1 MRLLYNILFPVGF
14 VLMLPIYLLHLLR
27 RGNWQQ
33 GFWQRFGC
41 YDSNLQQQLTNRHV
55 IWLHAVSVGEVNL
68 LAHLFR
74 ELEHRLPQM
83 KFVASATTSTGM
95 AELRRRL
102 PASVSKVY
110 YPVDFRGSVR
120 RALRYLAPRTVVLI
134 EAEIWPNFLW
144 TLRDRRT
151 PVFLVNARLSER
163 SFRRYRRFPRV
174 FGPIFRAFAG
184 VGAAN
189 EADAARLRELG
200 CRPEC
205 VQVVGNMK
213 FDAAPE
219 DRTRTP
225 LNVPAL
231 LSKLHVPADAPV
243 IVAGSTH
250 AGEEAI
256 LAEVCRN
263 LRKKHPQLFLILVPR
278 HQERTREVIRDLDK
292 LGVNYAL
299 RSEVPGMGDGDGHGC
314 ECLVVNTTGELRFF
328 YTAATAVFV
337 GKSLTAEGGQNPIEP
352 GALGKPILFGPNM
365 QNFKSISEEL
375 VAKNG
380 ALRVHNAAELE
391 QQFEALLSDP
401 ARRTEMGRNAQEII
415 RQNQGALH
423 LTVEMILHEL
433 HERGEF
439 VAGRADLVTPAKR

>member
-14 VLMLPIYLLHLLR
+14 VLMLPVYLLHLLR

-33 GFWQRFGC
+33 GFWQRFGL

-74 ELEHRLPQM
+74 ELEHRLPAM

-102 PASVSKVY
+102 PGSVSKVY
-110 YPVDFRGSVR
+110 YPVDSRGSVR
-120 RALRYLAPRTVVLI
+120 RALRYLAPRAVVLV

-151 PVFLVNARLSER
+151 PVFLVNARLSDR
-163 SFRRYRRFPRV
+163 SFRRYRRFRNV
-174 FGPIFRAFAG
+174 FGPIFGAFTG

-189 EADAARLRELG
+189 DADAARLRELG
-200 CRPEC
+200 CRPER
-205 VQVVGNMK
+205 VQVVGNLK

-219 DRTRTP
+219 DRSRPP

-231 LSKLHVPADAPV
+231 LSKLHVATGAPV

-256 LAEVCRN
+256 LAEACRR
-263 LRKKHPQLFLILVPR
+263 LRQKHPQLFLILVPR
-278 HQERTREVIRDLDK
+278 HQERTREVTRDLDK

-299 RSEVPGMGDGDGHGC
+299 RSEVPGMGDSDGHGV
-314 ECLVVNTTGELRFF
+314 ECLIVNTTGELRFF

-337 GKSLTAEGGQNPIEP
+337 GKSLTAAGGQNPIEP

-365 QNFKSISEEL
+365 QNFQAISEEL
-375 VAKNG
+375 VTGGG
-380 ALRVHNAAELE
+380 ALRVADAAELE
-391 QQFEALLSDP
+391 RQLDALLGDA
-401 ARRTEMGRNAQEII
+401 ARRAEMGRRAQEII

-423 LTVEMILHEL
+423 LTAEMILHEL
-433 HERGEF
+433 HRRGEF
-439 VAGRADLVTPAKR
+439 VTGLADLAAKAAK